1 MQRRNFTSVTL
12 ACLLSLLPM
21 QTGWALGLSDQD
33 AASGIRTALER
44 GVGSAINLLGRSDG
58 FLGNPAVRI
67 PMPGFLKDAAKIL
80 KATGQQKRVDALEL
94 AMNRAAEAAVP
105 QAKTLLVSA
114 VKNLGIQEAAALV
127 QGGEGSVTRFFAD
140 KTREPLSLSF
150 LPIVTKATEKVAL
163 AEKYNQVA
171 GKAAGLGLV
180 KKQDAN
186 IERYVTAKALDGLYL
201 MIGQEEQ
208 KIRQDPIG
216 TGSAILK
223 TVFGSLK

>member
-12 ACLLSLLPM
+12 VCLLSLLPM
-21 QTGWALGLSDQD
+21 QNSWALGLSDQD

>member
-12 ACLLSLLPM
+12 VCLLSLLPM
-21 QTGWALGLSDQD
+21 HTGWALGLSDQD